1 MGLFGT
7 TFNWTPAT
15 PLPPEQ
21 KYPADKWYRDPVSKV
36 LMPFEQSTLSAL
48 FQGQETVPTI
58 DDWARGYMY
67 PTEGMQIDLV
77 TQYTHP
83 MQYAR
88 RETGLHAWGDFLT
101 PLLLVGGPILG
112 SQFAAPISAGGDA
125 GVNAGVFTAGELA
138 KNEAIAAEFG
148 MSSIGP
154 TVASGAEVS
163 IAEEFGMAAIGPTVA
178 DAGEI
183 ATVGAGVEEI
193 GGNIDFPFGAEY
205 EGAPLSNSGAGTF
218 VSGLSTT
225 KDVLGVAAMGK
236 SLFTSGEK
244 LIESGK
250 SFINEVFGGSGG
262 ATTPGNFT
270 MEGAGGTGGFLSSKT
285 LPWLLIGLTVLGAF
299 ILTRKGN

>member
-7 TFNWTPAT
+7 TFDWKPKP

-21 KYPADKWYRDPVSKV
+21 MYPADQWYRDPVSKV
-36 LMPFEQSTLSAL
+36 LMPYEQSTLNAL

-58 DDWARGYMY
+58 GDWARGYMY

-101 PLLLVGGPILG
+101 PLLLVGGPIIG

-138 KNEAIAAEFG
+138 QNEAIAAQFG

-154 TVASGAEVS
+154 TVATGAEVS

-183 ATVGAGVEEI
+183 ATVGAGAGEI
-193 GGNIDFPFGAEY
+193 GGNVDLPFGADYAGE
-205 EGAPLSNSGAGTF
+205 PLTNSGAGATPAANY
-218 VSGLSTT
+218 LSTT
-225 KDVLGVAAMGK
+225 KDILTVGAMGK
-236 SLFTSGEK
+236 SLFSGATK
-244 LIESGK
+244 LLDSGK
-250 SFINEVFGGSGG
+250 SLINEIFGGGVTS
-262 ATTPGNFT
+262 TPGNIS
-270 MEGAGGTGGFLSSKT
+270 MGGESGGGGFFSAKT
-285 LPWLLIGLTVLGAF
+285 LPWFLIGFVLIGAL
-299 ILTRKGN
+299 ILKGRK